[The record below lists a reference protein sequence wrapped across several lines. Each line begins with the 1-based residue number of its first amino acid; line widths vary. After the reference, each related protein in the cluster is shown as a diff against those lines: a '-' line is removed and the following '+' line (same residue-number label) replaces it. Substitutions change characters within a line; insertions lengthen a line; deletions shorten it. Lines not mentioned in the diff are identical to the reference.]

1 MRETKMEA
9 EEEGSPGI
17 FREWRLLGVISATLV
32 VLALVVLMLDPGV
45 EGLRRVIR
53 LTARTSLVLFC
64 MAFVASSAWRMFP
77 NGWTCWQLQNRRYIG
92 LGFAASHGIHAVAI
106 ASFAALDPVGFHA
119 ASMGNPVPGGI
130 AYAFIILMSA
140 TSFDR
145 SAAWIGRRTWKIL
158 HAAGMYYLFI
168 SFVIAFGKRIPQS
181 AGYVIP
187 LVVLGCALALRVAAA
202 MKAKQRSG
210 VDAGLVR

>member
-106 ASFAALDPVGFHA
+106 ASF
-119 ASMGNPVPGGI
+119 GI